1 METGSFKNSFDAGS
15 LSQDGSGG
23 LRDRVAAGLAARNAI
38 ITAPM
43 RDFIIFPEDI
53 LLLQYKGDPPTL
65 KDPTMQIITI
75 FVTRDT

>member
-1 METGSFKNSFDAGS
+1 
-15 LSQDGSGG
+15 
-23 LRDRVAAGLAARNAI
+23 
-38 ITAPM
+38 M

-75 FVTRDT
+75 FVGKGKWGKKL